1 MTDAG
6 KARGLDRVYGATD
19 AAELANAY
27 AAWAAEYDRD
37 TIGLGY
43 CLPFVVTGWVGRYA
57 RRGAKLLDVGCGT
70 GLSGP
75 TLKAMGYDDLTGLDM
90 SKDMLAIAKTRG
102 AYGDLVEARLGD
114 RLPFEDGTFDLC
126 LASGIFTCGHAPAT
140 GLEEIVRVTRP
151 GGHVV
156 ATIRDLL
163 VESEFRPVIAR
174 MEQAGLCETVEESPF
189 FRPFVL
195 GEEEAR
201 TTVIVLR
208 KAALNYHE

>member
-19 AAELANAY
+19 AAELASAY
-27 AAWAAEYDRD
+27 AAWATEYDRD

-43 CLPFVVTGWVGRYA
+43 CLPFVITGWVGRYA
-57 RRGAKLLDVGCGT
+57 RSGAALLDVGCGT

-75 TLKAMGYDDLTGLDM
+75 ILRAMGYDDLTGLDM
-90 SKDMLAIAKTRG
+90 SPQMLEIAKTRG
-102 AYGDLVEARLGD
+102 AYADLVEGRLGEP
-114 RLPFEDGTFDLC
+114 LPFENGRFDLC
-126 LASGIFTCGHAPAT
+126 LASGVFTCGHAPAS
-140 GLEEIVRVTRP
+140 GLEEIVRVTRRD
-151 GGHVV
+151 GHVV

-163 VESEFRPVIAR
+163 MENEFRPVIKR
-174 MEQAGLCETVEESPF
+174 LSEAGLCEIVEESPQ

-195 GEEEAR
+195 GEEDAR

-208 KAALNYHE
+208 RL